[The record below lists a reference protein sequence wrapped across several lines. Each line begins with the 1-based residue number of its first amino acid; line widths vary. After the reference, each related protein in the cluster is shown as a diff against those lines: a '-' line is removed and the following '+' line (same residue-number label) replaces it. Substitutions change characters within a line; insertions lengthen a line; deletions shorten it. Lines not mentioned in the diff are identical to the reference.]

1 MDSGKKLISA
11 SKDKFLRVW
20 DLDTQHCTQII
31 GGHHS
36 EVWSV
41 DVDSDER
48 YLVTGSA
55 DSELRFYTIKHEV
68 TDGQSVSK
76 TSKTVTDSKDSSVEN
91 KWESLK
97 LFGEIQR
104 QSKDRVATVRFNK
117 SGNLL
122 ACQVAGKTVE
132 IYRVLDEAE
141 SKRKAKRRTSRKKEK
156 KSSKMTDGT
165 ENGNTDHE
173 LKDEGTIIT
182 VLDVFKLLQTVRAN
196 KKICAISFSPIT
208 SKNSLATL
216 ALSLNNNLLEVYSID
231 NDSATKTSAIELQ
244 GHRSDVRS
252 VTLSSDS
259 TLLMSTSHNSVK
271 IWNPSTGACLR
282 TIDSGYGLCSL
293 FVPGNTYGVIGTKG
307 GSLEIINVRSGTSVE
322 VVKAHTGSIQSVV
335 ATPDGNGFITGSS
348 DHDVKFWEYETT
360 KGSGQVCFI
369 ISAHFLSSYLSI

>member
-1 MDSGKKLISA
+1 MDAGKKLVSA

-31 GGHHS
+31 SGHHS
-36 EVWSV
+36 EIWSI
-41 DVDSDER
+41 DVDPEKR

-55 DSELRFYTIKHEV
+55 DPEIRFYTIKHEI

-76 TSKTVTDSKDSSVEN
+76 TGQSVTDSKDSLVEN

-97 LFGEIQR
+97 LFGEINR
-104 QSKDRVATVRFNK
+104 QSKDRVATLRFNK

-132 IYRVLDEAE
+132 IYRVLDETE
-141 SKRKAKRRTSRKKEK
+141 SKRKAKRRLNRKKEK
-156 KSSKMTDGT
+156 KSSKIVEAT
-165 ENGNTDHE
+165 EKENPDHDNGQSTMV
-173 LKDEGTIIT
+173 T
-182 VLDVFKLLQTVRAN
+182 VPDVFKLLQTVRAS
-196 KKICAISFSPIT
+196 KKICSISFSPVT

-231 NDSATKTSAIELQ
+231 SNSTTKTSAIELQ

-271 IWNPSTGACLR
+271 IWNPSTGSCLR

-293 FVPGNTYGVIGTKG
+293 FVPGNKYAVIGTKSG
-307 GSLEIINVRSGTSVE
+307 NLEIIDVRSGISVE
-322 VVKAHTGSIQSVV
+322 TVKAHTAAIQSIIH
-335 ATPDGNGFITGSS
+335 TPDGGGFVTGST
-348 DHDVKFWEYETT
+348 DHDVKFWEYQTT
-360 KGSGQVCFI
+360 KVSGQVC
-369 ISAHFLSSYLSI
+369 L